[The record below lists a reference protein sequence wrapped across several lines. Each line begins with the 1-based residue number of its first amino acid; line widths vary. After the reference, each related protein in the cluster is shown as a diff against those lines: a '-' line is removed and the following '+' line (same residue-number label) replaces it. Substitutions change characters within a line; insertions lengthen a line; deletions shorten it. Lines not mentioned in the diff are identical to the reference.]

1 MLHAVLFPQFI
12 ALHANPCSGFKTPV
26 HVFRESELNS
36 ALSTPLLRS
45 STQPGHFAQIALG
58 EKTTTHR
65 VRVSNRVSFRILYFV
80 FSLSSVFRPRGSAQ
94 WTAPPP
100 VWIDVIFFF
109 SASPSFLFGRQLHVS
124 QGDFSEVTGSRM
136 VSEARA
142 GWKLCDRERVGAGFS
157 STDSVD
163 FCCLLETKLTYF
175 LFCFVLFELKVM
187 AERGA
192 RVLLSLLCLTSAC
205 SLAPARAQKGKC
217 VEVWFG
223 LVWFCLVW
231 KQCTSSGVQRVL
243 GTWLSDLTAE
253 HCCDFV
259 SAAAKQTVTAGNL

>member
-1 MLHAVLFPQFI
+1 MFSGNPSWILPFPRRCCALLPSRGILLRLLSGKKPQHTESEFLIVFLFGSSTLCSRWAPCFVPAVL
-12 ALHANPCSGFKTPV
+12 
-26 HVFRESELNS
+26 RSE
-36 ALSTPLLRS
+36 PLRRRYGLMW
-45 STQPGHFAQIALG
+45 F
-58 EKTTTHR
+58 
-65 VRVSNRVSFRILYFV
+65 
-80 FSLSSVFRPRGSAQ
+80 
-94 WTAPPP
+94 
-100 VWIDVIFFF
+100 FFF

-223 LVWFCLVW
+223 FVWFE
-231 KQCTSSGVQRVL
+231 SSALLQECKG
-243 GTWLSDLTAE
+243 S
-253 HCCDFV
+253 
-259 SAAAKQTVTAGNL
+259 